1 MDSLP
6 YLGAGVGLRRP
17 LTEGLLA
24 TRRALDWLEVTPEN
38 YMRFGGAARAALR
51 ACRARWP
58 IVPHGVALNVGG
70 LEPLDDDYLA
80 DLRRLCDEHDPPWFS
95 DHLCYSRVGGV
106 YLHDLLPLP
115 FSDEAVAHVA
125 PRVREA
131 RERVGRP
138 FLLENATYYE
148 VMPGSALDE
157 ATFLRR
163 VVEEA
168 DCGLLLDVNN
178 VYVNSKNHGYDP
190 VAFLDAL
197 PLERVAQVHLAGHE
211 VRGDVIIDTHG
222 APVPDPVWALY
233 AQLLERT
240 GPVTTLIEWD
250 HQLPDDVNVLLDEAD
265 RARDLLA
272 RTVTRR
278 VPRPGAL
285 EPAT

>member
-1 MDSLP
+1 MEPLP
-6 YLGAGVGLRRP
+6 YLGAGIGLRRP
-17 LTEGLLA
+17 HVDALLA
-24 TRRALDWLEVTPEN
+24 TGRALDWLEVTPEN
-38 YMRFGGAARAALR
+38 YMRFGGQARRSLL

-70 LEPLDDDYLA
+70 LEPLDDAYLT
-80 DLRRLCDEHDPPWFS
+80 DLRRLCDELDSPWFS
-95 DHLCYSRVGGV
+95 DHLCYSRVDGV

-115 FSDEAVAHVA
+115 MNDEALAHVV

-148 VMPGSALDE
+148 VMPGSSLDE
-157 ATFLRR
+157 ATFLSR

-178 VYVNSKNHGYDP
+178 VYVNSVNHGYDP

-197 PLERVAQVHLAGHE
+197 PLDRVAQVHLAGHE
-211 VRGDVIIDTHG
+211 VRPDVIIDTHG

-233 AQLLERT
+233 QQLLERT

-250 HQLPDDVNVLLDEAD
+250 HQLPDDVNVLLAEAD
-265 RARDLLA
+265 RARELLA

-285 EPAT
+285 EATR